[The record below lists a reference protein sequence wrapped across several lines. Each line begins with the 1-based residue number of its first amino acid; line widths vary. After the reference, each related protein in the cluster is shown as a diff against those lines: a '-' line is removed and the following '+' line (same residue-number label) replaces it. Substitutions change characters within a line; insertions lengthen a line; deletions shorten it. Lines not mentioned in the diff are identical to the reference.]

1 MSGHEQLGLL
11 LLVLGL
17 GWIVVGAA
25 WILGS
30 SVLEARAARR
40 RARRPVVGLDLRNPR
55 RPL

>member
-30 SVLEARAARR
+30 SFLEARAARR